1 VKILIETVP
10 HSTQRYNTVGDWTVS
25 PTGNWHIKVSSLNNW
40 RREVLIAAHELVEMA
55 LCRHA
60 GITSAEVD
68 AFDLT
73 CDEPDPGLNP
83 AAPYHKQH
91 MVATAVETLLAGLME
106 VNWMAY
112 EDQITHLA
120 YGIEKLLPQPRSLD

>member
-1 VKILIETVP
+1 MKILIETVP
-10 HSTQRYNTVGDWTVS
+10 HSTQRYNTVGDWEVMPGGT
-25 PTGNWHIKVSSLNNW
+25 WHIKVSSLHNW
-40 RREVLIAAHELVEMA
+40 KREVLIAVHELVEMA

-60 GITSAEVD
+60 GITSTEVD
-68 AFDLT
+68 AFDLA

-106 VNWMAY
+106 VDWVAY
-112 EDQITHLA
+112 EDQIAHLA